1 MFLDSYTF
9 PILFELTLAILS
21 AMVVTSGALFYLRRV
36 RLERPAIGTF
46 NHRDIR
52 ILFCFIILLPF
63 VYVVLPRDALTS
75 FLVLTFSG
83 AISIGFRPVLSR
95 TQLWLGIGLVIGANI
110 WLSRTMLGTILGW
123 QLAWATTDILVIL
136 AAISVSNLYIQG
148 GMRLRHVAWIAL
160 ILAIYD
166 LAFTRYV
173 PLTNKLTEQF
183 LGYPLDP
190 SIGMRIGLYNAS
202 IGLGDLLVYA
212 MFLIAA
218 FKAYGRFAARV
229 AFSLIVVFGAI
240 APALAPLV
248 IHSFL
253 DARTDLVVPA
263 QTLFGPAAFIAYR
276 WMKKRYGPE
285 RTMAQFLASNDVRRP
300 TPAADTAL
308 EPVTEPAV
316 APAPA

>member
-9 PILFELTLAILS
+9 PIIFELVLAITS
-21 AMVVTSGALFYLRRV
+21 AVIVTSGALFYLRRV

-52 ILFCFIILLPF
+52 ILFCFIIFLPF
-63 VYVVLPRDALTS
+63 VYVVLPRVALTL

-110 WLSRTMLGTILGW
+110 WLSRTMLGTIFGW

-190 SIGMRIGLYNAS
+190 SIGMRIGLFNAS

-218 FKAYGRFAARV
+218 FKAYGRIAARV
-229 AFSLIVVFGAI
+229 AFSLVIVFGAI

-285 RTMAQFLASNDVRRP
+285 RTMAQFLASSDVRRP
-300 TPAADTAL
+300 TPVPGSV
-308 EPVTEPAV
+308 PVPVAEPAV